1 MSPPK
6 KKGAQ
11 TFLTQSLASLF
22 SLNWP
27 QKHEM
32 HKPISFDGWWMFAK
46 IANFAIR
53 SYNLKSYHLS
63 DILNV
68 VATMYQNLT
77 LHSLQ
82 KVYTKSRRQCV
93 YMKTCFISNVNSVLV
108 TDVKR
113 HMGQTS
119 ALSTHPLK
127 CVCCAE
133 RDNSYQEQN
142 SNTNLKH
149 RHRRNVTSHHSFL
162 ILWLFQLL

>member
-1 MSPPK
+1 
-6 KKGAQ
+6 
-11 TFLTQSLASLF
+11 
-22 SLNWP
+22 
-27 QKHEM
+27 M

-63 DILNV
+63 DIVKL

-82 KVYTKSRRQCV
+82 KVYTKSHRQCV
-93 YMKTCFISNVNSVLV
+93 YMKTCFISNVNSVLM

-149 RHRRNVTSHHSFL
+149 RHSQNVTSHDTEFNSPPKKSG
-162 ILWLFQLL
+162 